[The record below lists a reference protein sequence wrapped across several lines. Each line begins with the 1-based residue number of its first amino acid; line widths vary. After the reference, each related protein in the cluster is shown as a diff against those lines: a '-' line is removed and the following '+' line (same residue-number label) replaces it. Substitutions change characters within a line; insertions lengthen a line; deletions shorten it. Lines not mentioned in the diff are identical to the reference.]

1 MITVFTGD
9 NSFEVSRAL
18 DVLRSDFAGEPELI
32 DGSELELRQLP
43 DLLMGGTL
51 FAAKRLVIIKRLAD
65 NKTIWPQFED
75 WLGRVSDDVQ
85 LVLVEPTLDKRTKTY
100 KLLKTVADLRDYP
113 AWKDGD
119 TRTAQQWL
127 AQEVTGRGMA
137 IDAAAQRAL
146 IDQIGADQWQLHYAL
161 EKLAVLDVVT
171 PAVIREV
178 IEPLPSDSVF
188 MLFDTALRADRS
200 GVRQMIATLEHT
212 EEAYR
217 VFGLLAGQVTQL
229 AALTLSDSPAAEIAT
244 QLGVHPF
251 ALSKLQSHAR
261 KLGRSGARRLVRY
274 FADADHRLKTGG
286 EDPWV
291 IIEATLMLCTTH
303 SV

>member
-1 MITVFTGD
+1 MITVLTGD
-9 NSFEVSRAL
+9 NSFELSRAL
-18 DVLRSDFAGEPELI
+18 EVLRSGFAGDPELV

-65 NKTIWPQFED
+65 NKTIWPLFDE

-85 LVLVEPTLDKRTKTY
+85 LVLVEPSLDKRTKTY
-100 KLLKTVADLRDYP
+100 KLLKANAEVRDYP
-113 AWKDGD
+113 AWKEGD

-127 AQEVTGRGMA
+127 AQEV
-137 IDAAAQRAL
+137 AQRNLAL
-146 IDQIGADQWQLHYAL
+146 TTDAQRVLVDQVGADQWQLHYAL
-161 EKLAVLDVVT
+161 EKLAVLDTVTAEVV
-171 PAVIREV
+171 REV
-178 IEPLPSDSVF
+178 IEPLPSDNVF
-188 MLFDTALRADRS
+188 ALFDTALRADRA
-200 GVRQMIATLEHT
+200 GVHRMIATLQHT

-229 AALTLSDSPAAEIAT
+229 AALALSDAPAAEIAS

-261 KLGRSGARRLVRY
+261 NLGRSGARRLVRA
-274 FADADHRLKTGG
+274 FADADHRLKTGS

-291 IIEATLMLCTTH
+291 VIEAALMLCAAR